1 MPRRA
6 LPALIALTLLMTAC
20 SLTPGANS
28 APTHTATPTASS
40 DILSGSWR
48 IDRTCVQGCTGLLT
62 SMSVTEMVTARG
74 HNVYHGTGAAELWL
88 DRVGDRVLVHNKLAA
103 SLLTIQQPGRL
114 MSGTGVGDRGITFRT
129 TWHCVSGTHT
139 TKTGAV
145 C

>member
-1 MPRRA
+1 MSRRA

-20 SLTPGANS
+20 SLTPGATP
-28 APTHTATPTASS
+28 APTHLAPTASG

-48 IDRTCVQGCTGLLT
+48 IDRTCVQGCSGLLT
-62 SMSVTEMVTARG
+62 SMSVTEMVTAHG
-74 HNVYHGTGAAELWL
+74 ANVFHGTGAAELWL
-88 DRVGDRVLVHNKLAA
+88 NRVGDQVLVHNKLAA
-103 SLLTIQQPGRL
+103 SLLTIRTPGRL

-139 TKTGAV
+139 AKSGPV